1 MHSLMF
7 SWTHVSPFIYHIT
20 SVINEIRGAI
30 YN

>member
-1 MHSLMF
+1 MYTLMI
-7 SWTHVSPFIYHIT
+7 SCIHVSPLIYHIT